1 VLTSTEQ
8 IGELLHSV
16 MSPAAVVRPDRYVA
30 GTART
35 AQSLEE
41 LLRMLPLGLEREA
54 HRDMTRTEETA
65 ALS

>member
-1 VLTSTEQ
+1 
-8 IGELLHSV
+8 
-16 MSPAAVVRPDRYVA
+16 MSPAVVVRPDRYVA
-30 GTART
+30 GTAQT

-54 HRDMTRTEETA
+54 HRDRTRTEETA